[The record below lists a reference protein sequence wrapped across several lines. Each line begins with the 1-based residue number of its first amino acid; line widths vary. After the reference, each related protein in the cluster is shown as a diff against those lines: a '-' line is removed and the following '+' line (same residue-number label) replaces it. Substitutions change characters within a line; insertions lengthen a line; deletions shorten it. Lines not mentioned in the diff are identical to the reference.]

1 MAHPVLLALNA
12 GSASF
17 KFALFD
23 ANRPS
28 ACLLRGRYAARA
40 GGSDFTLEHR
50 DVDRF
55 FAVAPGRAGPERL
68 DGAPAHLLGWL
79 EPALAAAGHELV
91 GAGHRIV
98 HGGRRFVA
106 PTRIDD
112 EVLAALE
119 ALVPLAPLH
128 QPAGLAAVRALAE
141 LRPGL
146 LQMACLDTAFHAGQS
161 EAERLYGL
169 PQRLSDRGFVR
180 YGFHGL
186 ACESV
191 LSALRMESPGFASGR
206 VLVAHLGGG
215 ASLTGIV
222 DGRSVRNT
230 MGWSALDG
238 LPMATRCGT
247 LDPAL
252 VLALVREAGDTEAVE
267 RMLYRESGLLGLSGV
282 SGDLRELLS
291 SAEARARRAIDVY
304 VRRIV
309 LEAGATIAAMGGI
322 EVLVFSGGVG
332 ENAAGIRAGVC
343 EALGW
348 IGVDLDG
355 DANDRQAS
363 RLDGPASR
371 VAIRR
376 IRVDEEAVIAGAVAA
391 ALVRKPRDA
400 WR

>member
-1 MAHPVLLALNA
+1 MVVRHPVLLALNA
-12 GSASF
+12 GSASL

-23 ANRPS
+23 AANPQS
-28 ACLLRGRYAARA
+28 CLLRGRYAAKGRGTDFTVEHRGEGADIACPA
-40 GGSDFTLEHR
+40 GGE
-50 DVDRF
+50 V
-55 FAVAPGRAGPERL
+55 PEQL
-68 DGAPAHLLGWL
+68 DAAIGHLVGWL
-79 EPALAAAGHELV
+79 GPALAAAGHELV

-106 PTRIDD
+106 PVRID
-112 EVLAALE
+112 AAAIAELE

-128 QPAGLAAVRALAE
+128 QPAGLAAIRALAMV
-141 LRPGL
+141 RPGL
-146 LQMACLDTAFHAGQS
+146 AQVACFDTAFHSGQP
-161 EAERLYGL
+161 EAERQYGL
-169 PQRLSDRGFVR
+169 PRRLSDRGFIR

-191 LSALRMESPGFASGR
+191 MAVLRSESRELASGR

-238 LPMATRCGT
+238 LPMATRSGT

-252 VLALVREAGDTEAVE
+252 VLALVRETGDPDVVE
-267 RMLYRESGLLGLSGV
+267 RMLYRESGLFGLSGV
-282 SGDLRELLS
+282 SGDLRELLAS
-291 SAEARARRAIDVY
+291 PRAAARQAIDVY

-322 EVLVFSGGVG
+322 DVLVFSGGVG
-332 ENAAGIRAGVC
+332 ENAAGIRRRVC
-343 EALGW
+343 EGLGW
-348 IGVDLDG
+348 IGVDLDV
-355 DANDRQAS
+355 DANEQHTS
-363 RLDGPASR
+363 RLDGSGSA

-376 IRVDEEAVIAGAVAA
+376 VRVDEEAVIGRAVAA
-391 ALVRKPRDA
+391 ALGRLGSA
-400 WR
+400 